1 MTIRYTSL
9 RFVGSALLGTCFALV
24 VTSLV
29 YVATN
34 RKPEILV
41 LFFPLAILFTWAA
54 VSLWERARKEAPIL
68 SESDIGLERF
78 QSRNRVSKRS
88 IRTTAACSSG
98 TLLPLRAVP
107 CFPATD
113 FPPMLG
119 RYYVDF
125 RIEDQR

>member
-1 MTIRYTSL
+1 MSQPIENPRSL
-9 RFVGSALLGTCFALV
+9 SCSSHWQYCLLGRQSPYGNV
-24 VTSLV
+24 HE
-29 YVATN
+29 
-34 RKPEILV
+34 RK
-41 LFFPLAILFTWAA
+41 T
-54 VSLWERARKEAPIL
+54 PIL

-78 QSRNRVSKRS
+78 QSRNKVSKRS

-119 RYYVDF
+119 RYSRGFPHQKPTVKDSGLWYGRVAAAN
-125 RIEDQR
+125 RLEV

>member
-1 MTIRYTSL
+1 VTIRYTSL

-54 VSLWERARKEAPIL
+54 VSLWERARKEDADFVRKRYRAGKIPI
-68 SESDIGLERF
+68 E
-78 QSRNRVSKRS
+78 K
-88 IRTTAACSSG
+88 
-98 TLLPLRAVP
+98 
-107 CFPATD
+107 
-113 FPPMLG
+113 
-119 RYYVDF
+119 
-125 RIEDQR
+125 